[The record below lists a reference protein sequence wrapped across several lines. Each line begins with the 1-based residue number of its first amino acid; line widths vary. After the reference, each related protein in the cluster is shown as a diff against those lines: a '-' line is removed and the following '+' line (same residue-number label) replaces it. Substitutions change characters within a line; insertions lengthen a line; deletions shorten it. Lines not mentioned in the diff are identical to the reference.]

1 MKLIRIIKE
10 YFKGNLIVVVKGKNK
25 KFSYIQGDN
34 VDKRFIL
41 NSFTEII
48 KMNI

>member
-1 MKLIRIIKE
+1 MIE
-10 YFKGNLIVVVKGKNK
+10 YFRGNAVIVLKGEDK
-25 KFSYIQGDN
+25 KFSYIKGEN

-48 KMNI
+48 KLNI

>member
-1 MKLIRIIKE
+1 MKFIRMVKA
-10 YFKGNLIVVVKGKNK
+10 YFTGDLVVVVKGNGNK
-25 KFSYIQGDN
+25 YSYFKGDK

-48 KMNI
+48 KLNI